1 MNHLFVMIPMLL
13 ISSVMFLITAAL
25 CVVWVREEVRKAKEE
40 SISIIN
46 LNKDVID
53 FIDDLQRDIN
63 LGGFDEWT
71 TKD

>member
-13 ISSVMFLITAAL
+13 ISSVMFLITAAF

-46 LNKDVID
+46 LNTDVID

-63 LGGFDEWT
+63 LGDFDE
-71 TKD
+71 

>member
-46 LNKDVID
+46 LNKDVRD

-63 LGGFDEWT
+63 LGDYDE
-71 TKD
+71 

>member
-1 MNHLFVMIPMLL
+1 MLFRSMIPMLL

-63 LGGFDEWT
+63 LGDFDE
-71 TKD
+71 

>member
-63 LGGFDEWT
+63 LGDYDE
-71 TKD
+71 

>member
-46 LNKDVID
+46 LNRDVID

-63 LGGFDEWT
+63 LGDFDE
-71 TKD
+71 

>member
-63 LGGFDEWT
+63 LGDFDE
-71 TKD
+71 

>member
-63 LGGFDEWT
+63 LGDYDEWI

>member
-63 LGGFDEWT
+63 LGGFDE
-71 TKD
+71 

>member
-1 MNHLFVMIPMLL
+1 MNHSFVMIPMLL

-63 LGGFDEWT
+63 LGDFDE
-71 TKD
+71 